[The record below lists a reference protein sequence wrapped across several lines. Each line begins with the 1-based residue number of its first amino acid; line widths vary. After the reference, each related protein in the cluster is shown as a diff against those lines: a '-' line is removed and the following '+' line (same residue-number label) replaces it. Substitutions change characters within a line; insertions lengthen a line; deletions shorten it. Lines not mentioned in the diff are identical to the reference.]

1 MKKALTALLS
11 LSLIFS
17 GAVIVEAKTTHKT
30 TKTSKKS
37 AKTTKQS
44 CGSKRTCGEMNNC
57 SEAKHYL
64 NVCGVSRLDRDNDG
78 VPCES
83 ICR

>member
-17 GAVIVEAKTTHKT
+17 SGIVEAKTTHKT
-30 TKTSKKS
+30 TKKS

-44 CGSKRTCGEMNNC
+44 CGSKRTCGQMNNC